1 MNHFPHTN
9 NHNLRSMFS
18 YLYKNANQWYS
29 STKATYT
36 LQLLITYKMAY
47 SCFSAKKEI

>member
-1 MNHFPHTN
+1 MNHFP
-9 NHNLRSMFS
+9 
-18 YLYKNANQWYS
+18 
-29 STKATYT
+29 KATYT